1 LFYLVFVFFCVV
13 ISDPP
18 PAPAPPRGGG
28 PGPLLPGAAAP
39 ELHREGAAKQE
50 ETLTESR
57 RAHAAER
64 AEHRAVRSATPPEPR
79 ASKRRRRDNTNPKR
93 VKIAF
98 RVTAE
103 QHTEIARRAAEHGL
117 AIAAYC
123 ATKVLADDPIVGLGG
138 RDASLD
144 ELATEVRLLRRQH
157 AGSANNL
164 NQLTHAFHAR
174 SQPGPDAYL
183 EAATAVREALDEG
196 AVLIAEVDR
205 VATALEKAKR
215 R

>member
-1 LFYLVFVFFCVV
+1 MDGTVL
-13 ISDPP
+13 
-18 PAPAPPRGGG
+18 PR
-28 PGPLLPGAAAP
+28 AAAP

-57 RAHAAER
+57 RTHAADHPSCSAER
-64 AEHRAVRSATPPEPR
+64 AEHRAVRSAAPTEPR
-79 ASKRRRRDNTNPKR
+79 ASKRRRRDNANPKR

-103 QHTEIARRAAEHGL
+103 QHAEIARRAAEYGL
-117 AIAAYC
+117 AVAAYC
-123 ATKVLADDPIVGLGG
+123 AAKVLADDPAVGLGG
-138 RDASLD
+138 RDASVD
-144 ELATEVRLLRRQH
+144 ALATEVRLLRRQH

-164 NQLTHAFHAR
+164 NQLTHAFHVR

-183 EAATAVREALDEG
+183 EAATAVREAFDEG

-205 VATALEKAKR
+205 VATLLEKAKR